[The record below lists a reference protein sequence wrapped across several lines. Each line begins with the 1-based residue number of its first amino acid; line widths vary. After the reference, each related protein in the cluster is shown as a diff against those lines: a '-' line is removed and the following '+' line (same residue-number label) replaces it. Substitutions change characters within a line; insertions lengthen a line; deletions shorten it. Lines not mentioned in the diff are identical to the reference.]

1 MVVEHEQ
8 NVETEPFRVVN
19 GACRKPWLARL
30 PDAGLTGRMT
40 EPCNGRVGDSVL
52 RAGLTGFL
60 AHRLTRARSKVLRQ
74 ASANEEERCAALQ
87 SRLVASQEKERIW
100 WMLLAGAGPWWRQTR
115 IGEAETGCT
124 WQVPLQIRAPG
135 ALAWKISPLHKRVA
149 GWMASSES
157 RAASSGAGPLIACYV
172 LTPYG
177 VVFVSRAA
185 IASPLAGNALAPDAP
200 GPRFHKRA
208 SLSPLIGGVE
218 RLRMVG
224 GDALPA
230 APRREP
236 SLSLQTRGSGEIP
249 TV

>member
-52 RAGLTGFL
+52 RAELTGFL

-87 SRLVASQEKERIW
+87 SRLVASQEKERTW

-135 ALAWKISPLHKRVA
+135 ALAWKISPLH
-149 GWMASSES
+149 
-157 RAASSGAGPLIACYV
+157 
-172 LTPYG
+172 
-177 VVFVSRAA
+177 
-185 IASPLAGNALAPDAP
+185 
-200 GPRFHKRA
+200 
-208 SLSPLIGGVE
+208 
-218 RLRMVG
+218 
-224 GDALPA
+224 
-230 APRREP
+230 
-236 SLSLQTRGSGEIP
+236 
-249 TV
+249 

>member
-1 MVVEHEQ
+1 MWLG
-8 NVETEPFRVVN
+8 PF
-19 GACRKPWLARL
+19 P
-30 PDAGLTGRMT
+30 
-40 EPCNGRVGDSVL
+40 
-52 RAGLTGFL
+52 
-60 AHRLTRARSKVLRQ
+60 
-74 ASANEEERCAALQ
+74 
-87 SRLVASQEKERIW
+87 
-100 WMLLAGAGPWWRQTR
+100 GP
-115 IGEAETGCT
+115 
-124 WQVPLQIRAPG
+124 
-135 ALAWKISPLHKRVA
+135 
-149 GWMASSES
+149 
-157 RAASSGAGPLIACYV
+157 SSGAGPLIACYV

-208 SLSPLIGGVE
+208 SLSLLIGGVE